1 MKVSLLLFII
11 LIASAISLVTARHES
26 RKLVNE
32 LENERNIST
41 KIQEHKRK
49 LVAEQSTLKS
59 PERIE
64 RFAKKK
70 LKMKQPN
77 SEDII
82 LLSPS
87 LGGVSDDS

>member
-1 MKVSLLLFII
+1 
-11 LIASAISLVTARHES
+11 
-26 RKLVNE
+26 LVNE

-87 LGGVSDDS
+87 LGGGKR

>member
-1 MKVSLLLFII
+1 MKMSLLLFII
-11 LIASAISLVTARHES
+11 LITSAISLVTARHES

-41 KIQEHKRK
+41 KIQEPKIK

-70 LKMKQPN
+70 LKMKQPK

-87 LGGVSDDS
+87 LEGGKR

>member
-11 LIASAISLVTARHES
+11 LITSAISLVTARHES

-64 RFAKKK
+64 RFAKKE
-70 LKMKQPN
+70 LKMKQPK

-87 LGGVSDDS
+87 LEGGKR